1 MIKHYMDVS
10 VRVSPLELRSDIK
23 ELGGIGAVS
32 MNWPG
37 C

>member
-23 ELGGIGAVS
+23 ELGVLEQ
-32 MNWPG
+32 
-37 C
+37 CQ